1 MRTALY
7 KFNNGAWQTQKQSAA
22 VNEAAAQLVLCFAG
36 RHTLTGSAVYQI
48 LKQKFPAA
56 VIAICS
62 TAGEIYHTTV
72 SDEGFTIT
80 AIEFSHTEIKP
91 QKVYIKDHA
100 DSFDAGKALI
110 NRFDQTG
117 LSYVLVLS
125 DGGSVNGSELV
136 RGINSVTNEKILVT
150 GGMAG
155 DGDRFEVTL
164 VGLNGEPEQG
174 LIAGIGF
181 YGDKL
186 RIKHGSKGGWETFG
200 LERLVTRSDKNV
212 LYEMDDKNALEVYKK
227 YLGPDADGLP
237 GTALLYPLSVMLQ
250 GNSEPVVRTILS
262 VDPEAGSM
270 TFAGDIPQGAKVR
283 FMRANFD
290 KLTSAA
296 SDAATQTQ
304 NTDEPAPDFALLI
317 SCVGRKMILGSRTE
331 DEVDAVDEIFKHKT
345 LLSGFYSYG
354 ELSPLI
360 KGHGC
365 QLHNQTMTIT
375 TFNEAEQ
382 TA

>member
-1 MRTALY
+1 MKSALY
-7 KFNNGAWQTQKQSAA
+7 KFINGVWETQKQSAA
-22 VNEAAAQLVLCFAG
+22 INENNAQLVLCFAD
-36 RHTLTGSAVYQI
+36 RHVLTDTAVYDI
-48 LKQKFPAA
+48 LNKKFPAA

-72 SDEGFTIT
+72 IDEGFTVT
-80 AIEFSHTEIKP
+80 AIEFVNTEVKP
-91 QKVYIKDHA
+91 QKVYIKDYV

-110 NRFDQTG
+110 NQFDQKD
-117 LSYVLVLS
+117 LVYVMVLS

-155 DGDRFEVTL
+155 DGDRFELTL

-186 RIKHGSKGGWETFG
+186 KVEHGSKGGWETFG
-200 LERLVTRSDKNV
+200 LERLVTRSDNNV
-212 LYEMDDKNALEVYKK
+212 LYEMDDKNALEVYKR

-262 VDPEAGSM
+262 VDPQAGSM

-296 SDAATQTQ
+296 SDAAIQTQ
-304 NTDEPAPDFALLI
+304 IGNTTPPAFALLI

-354 ELSPLI
+354 EISPLV
-360 KGHGC
+360 KGQGC

-375 TFNEAEQ
+375 TFNEAE
-382 TA
+382 